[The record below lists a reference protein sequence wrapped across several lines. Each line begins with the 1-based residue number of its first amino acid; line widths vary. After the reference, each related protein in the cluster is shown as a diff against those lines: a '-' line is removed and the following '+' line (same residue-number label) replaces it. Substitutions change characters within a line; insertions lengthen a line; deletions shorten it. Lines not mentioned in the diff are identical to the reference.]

1 MPKRRRK
8 LGPFIGPG
16 GVRYDTYHDLRK
28 AIDSEYRD
36 IEHVRTLNDP
46 GTEDIGRPALQRP
59 LRTTNNGY
67 QNP

>member
-1 MPKRRRK
+1 M
-8 LGPFIGPG
+8 
-16 GVRYDTYHDLRK
+16 RYDTYHDLRK